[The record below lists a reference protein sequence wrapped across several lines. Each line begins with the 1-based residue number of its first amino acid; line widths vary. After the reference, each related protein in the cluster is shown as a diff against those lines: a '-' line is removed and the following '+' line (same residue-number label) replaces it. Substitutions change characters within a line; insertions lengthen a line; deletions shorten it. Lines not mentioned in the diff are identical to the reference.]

1 MITTRTEK
9 LEQLLT
15 ENCRDALTDIDR
27 AIQLLELDD
36 LEFNSDDRIDVIL
49 EEPLEMG
56 EAELITQVLD
66 IAGWKS
72 VLVRGRSVQF
82 YF

>member
-15 ENCRDALTDIDR
+15 ENCRDALTAIDI
-27 AIQLLELDD
+27 AIQLLELGD
-36 LEFNSDDRIDVIL
+36 LEFDSDDRIDVIL
-49 EEPLEMG
+49 EEPLEAS
-56 EAELITQVLD
+56 EAELVTQVLD
-66 IAGWKS
+66 LAGWKS
-72 VLVRGRSVQF
+72 VLVRHRSVQF